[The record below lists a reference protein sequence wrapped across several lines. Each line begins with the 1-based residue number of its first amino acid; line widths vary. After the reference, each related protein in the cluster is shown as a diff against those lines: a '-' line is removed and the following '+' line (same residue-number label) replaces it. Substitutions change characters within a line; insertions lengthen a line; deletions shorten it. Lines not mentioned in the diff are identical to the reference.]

1 MLSSLLTINE
11 HSRFEKLDIT
21 PKSAQK
27 IKPVLERWMQEAEER
42 YKNGIQNL
50 TDFIGSE
57 PSKKRKRRTSF
68 TPQAL
73 EVLNNFFERNRFALF
88 LSFSLSLCIW
98 TCWNWVVLK
107 LQKMKLLQ
115 RNSYRIWSIVPLDD
129 DFFLFTGAEMTELSD
144 KLNYDREVI
153 RVWFC
158 NKRQALKNTIK
169 KLKQE
174 TP

>member
-1 MLSSLLTINE
+1 MKFSWFLKKKYFALLPITDVSPWSSQTI
-11 HSRFEKLDIT
+11 SSIFRFEKLDIT

-73 EVLNNFFERNRFALF
+73 EVLNNFFERNTHP
-88 LSFSLSLCIW
+88 S
-98 TCWNWVVLK
+98 
-107 LQKMKLLQ
+107 
-115 RNSYRIWSIVPLDD
+115 
-129 DFFLFTGAEMTELSD
+129 GE
-144 KLNYDREVI
+144 
-153 RVWFC
+153 
-158 NKRQALKNTIK
+158 
-169 KLKQE
+169 
-174 TP
+174 